1 MKAISIDVI
10 SDVIC
15 PWCFLGKR
23 RLDKAIALLAGI
35 KVEVNWRPFFL
46 DPTIPAEG
54 MSRRTYLENKFG
66 TERLKTIHDPL
77 IAAGKAD
84 GVPYAF
90 DKITRTPNTMDA
102 HRLIRWSH
110 VGGKQHDVSER
121 LFMAYFN
128 GGLDIGDRTV
138 LAKIA
143 GEAGMDASEVST
155 KLDSDADVACGEC
168 RSGARLPDGGDGG
181 SVFHL
186 RAKAGADGGATGGGS
201 GRGHRPACSL
211 ADHKL
216 DGVADACHHKHA
228 CQPEA
233 GEPQQLS
240 RHQ

>member
-1 MKAISIDVI
+1 MKAILIDVI

-23 RLDKAIALLAGI
+23 RLDNAIGLLDGI

-66 TERLKTIHDPL
+66 AERLETLHDPIL
-77 IAAGKAD
+77 AAAKAD

-110 VGGKQHDVSER
+110 DGGKQHDVAER

-128 GGLDIGDRTV
+128 EGLDIGDHKV

-143 GEAGMDASEVST
+143 GEVEMDE
-155 KLDSDADVACGEC
+155 ADVSAKLANDTDIDAVNAEVERAYRMGVTGVPCFIFAQRQGLM
-168 RSGARLPDGGDGG
+168 GAQ
-181 SVFHL
+181 
-186 RAKAGADGGATGGGS
+186 
-201 GRGHRPACSL
+201 PAEVL
-211 ADHKL
+211 ADAIGKL
-216 DGVADACHHKHA
+216 AA
-228 CQPEA
+228 
-233 GEPQQLS
+233 
-240 RHQ
+240 

>member
-23 RLDKAIALLAGI
+23 RLDKAIALLDGI
-35 KVEVNWRPFFL
+35 TVEVNWRPFFL

-66 TERLKTIHDPL
+66 TERLKTIHDPIL
-77 IAAGKAD
+77 AAGKVE

-90 DKITRTPNTMDA
+90 DRITRTPNTMDA

-110 VGGKQHDVSER
+110 DESKQHEVAER

-128 GGLDIGDRTV
+128 EGLDIGDRVV

-143 GEAGMDASEVST
+143 GDAGMDAAGVST
-155 KLDSDADVACGEC
+155 KLESDTDIDAVNAEVERAYRMGVTGVPCFIFAQKQGLM
-168 RSGARLPDGGDGG
+168 GAQ
-181 SVFHL
+181 
-186 RAKAGADGGATGGGS
+186 
-201 GRGHRPACSL
+201 PAEVL
-211 ADHKL
+211 ADAIGKL
-216 DGVADACHHKHA
+216 AA
-228 CQPEA
+228 
-233 GEPQQLS
+233 
-240 RHQ
+240 

>member
-23 RLDKAIALLAGI
+23 RLDKALALLAGVKI
-35 KVEVNWRPFFL
+35 EVNWRPFFL

-110 VGGKQHDVSER
+110 ASGKQHDVSER

-128 GGLDIGDRTV
+128 GGLDIGDRTM

-143 GEAGMDASEVST
+143 GEAGMDVSDVST
-155 KLDSDADVACGEC
+155 KLDSDADVAAVNAEVEHAYRMGVTGVPCFIFAQKQGLM
-168 RSGARLPDGGDGG
+168 GAQ
-181 SVFHL
+181 
-186 RAKAGADGGATGGGS
+186 
-201 GRGHRPACSL
+201 PAEVL
-211 ADHKL
+211 A
-216 DGVADACHHKHA
+216 
-228 CQPEA
+228 EA
-233 GEPQQLS
+233 IN
-240 RHQ
+240 RFAA

>member
-23 RLDKAIALLAGI
+23 RLDKAIALLAGV

-110 VGGKQHDVSER
+110 ASGKQHNVSER

-128 GGLDIGDRTV
+128 GGLDIGDRTM

-143 GEAGMDASEVST
+143 GEAGMDGSDVST
-155 KLDSDADVACGEC
+155 KLDSDADVAAVNAEVEHAYRMGVTGVPCFIFAQKQGLM
-168 RSGARLPDGGDGG
+168 GAQ
-181 SVFHL
+181 
-186 RAKAGADGGATGGGS
+186 
-201 GRGHRPACSL
+201 PAEVL
-211 ADHKL
+211 A
-216 DGVADACHHKHA
+216 
-228 CQPEA
+228 EA
-233 GEPQQLS
+233 IN
-240 RHQ
+240 RFAA